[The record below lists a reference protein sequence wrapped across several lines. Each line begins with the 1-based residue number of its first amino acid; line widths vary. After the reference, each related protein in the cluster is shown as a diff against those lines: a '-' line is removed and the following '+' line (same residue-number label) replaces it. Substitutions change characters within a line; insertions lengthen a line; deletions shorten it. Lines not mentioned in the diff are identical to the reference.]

1 MVIGVESPETEFIY
15 LLTPLQFSIYYGLVC
30 RLADLLALSSVHH
43 PNLSSLI
50 VVAGAGAGAQ
60 ANDNSSDV
68 ALKTRPQD
76 GTEIN
81 TCLICQNNSEN
92 AILPCGHALCEA
104 CEKRWVRAQLVCPFC
119 RHQYSS
125 AEQVAADGY
134 HVAEWSESD
143 LDNDIAALDA
153 RVKEFWN
160 TVKRNQPMSTYKDA
174 LLATYVAAPRTIRFL
189 PEQDGFIVIE
199 HGE

>member
-1 MVIGVESPETEFIY
+1 VEISATEFIY
-15 LLTPLQFSIYYGLVC
+15 LLSPAQFSIYYGLVC
-30 RLADLLALSSVHH
+30 RLADLLALSSLHN
-43 PNLSSLI
+43 PKLPYS
-50 VVAGAGAGAQ
+50 VVGGGAQ
-60 ANDNSSDV
+60 ANDKSSYA
-68 ALKTRPQD
+68 ALETPRD
-76 GTEIN
+76 GTEIS
-81 TCLICQNNSEN
+81 TCLICENNSEN

-104 CEKRWVRAQLVCPFC
+104 CEKRWVRERLVCPFC

-125 AEQVAADGY
+125 AKQVAAGGY

-153 RVKEFWN
+153 QVKEFWK
-160 TVKRNQPMSTYKDA
+160 TVKCNQPMSTNKDA
-174 LLATYVAAPRTIRFL
+174 LLAKYVPAPRTIRFL